1 MVLLKGK
8 IYCNAQTV
16 SLEPTWFN
24 TKHHLLGPQ
33 DKSYIYSQFQ
43 RSEPS
48 KWQLP
53 VRIKTGILILVVT
66 NGTGL
71 SQADNKIIKSG
82 HITLPNIA

>member
-1 MVLLKGK
+1 M
-8 IYCNAQTV
+8 IYQSVRCYRYK
-16 SLEPTWFN
+16 SL
-24 TKHHLLGPQ
+24 
-33 DKSYIYSQFQ
+33 IYSQFQ

-48 KWQLP
+48 KWLLP

-71 SQADNKIIKSG
+71 SQADSKIIKGG